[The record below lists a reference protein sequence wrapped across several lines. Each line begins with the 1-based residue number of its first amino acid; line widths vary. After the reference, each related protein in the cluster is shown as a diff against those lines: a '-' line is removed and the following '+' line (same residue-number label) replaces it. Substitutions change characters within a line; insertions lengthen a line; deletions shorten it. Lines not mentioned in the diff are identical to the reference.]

1 MLHICIKDQNSLI
14 QAMPEYDEEFKGVDF
29 QVEEFENV
37 GNFKSWS
44 HFSVIGCIREFQ
56 EPLSIFDSRFKLRSM

>member
-1 MLHICIKDQNSLI
+1 MLRICIKGQNSLI
-14 QAMPEYDEEFKGVDF
+14 QAMPEYDEEFNDVDF
-29 QVEEFENV
+29 KIEELENV

-44 HFSVIGCIREFQ
+44 RLSVIGCIRELQ